1 MTLLRTIAAEADPGG
16 KTGGHPSAGA
26 PPTHLSPEKCWTL
39 KLEPR
44 KLCTCHLS
52 EAPVPCAGKFA
63 FSAAMFAPIRS
74 EIESYGRSPA
84 LEGLRRAK
92 AEIEH
97 ERNWSEWSA
106 LMHAEPV

>member
-1 MTLLRTIAAEADPGG
+1 
-16 KTGGHPSAGA
+16 
-26 PPTHLSPEKCWTL
+26 
-39 KLEPR
+39 
-44 KLCTCHLS
+44 
-52 EAPVPCAGKFA
+52 
-63 FSAAMFAPIRS
+63 MFAPIRS